1 MKEDDEISSVAALVK
16 ETMERASKRRA
27 AQAED
32 TRSLEERIALARD
45 QGLLADA
52 SDLARLQQLL
62 ADAHLILWRVLGSL
76 GEGLT
81 EPALDLRLRAALVP
95 TYLRPLAQGAEA
107 LLAYA
112 YKHNGGAEGMLKDRA
127 EHREAARELRA
138 EACTCDA
145 CLKAR
150 AAGRGSYRHAD

>member
-1 MKEDDEISSVAALVK
+1 MSEENEISSVAALVK
-16 ETMERASKRRA
+16 ETMDRASKRRA

-32 TRSLEERIALARD
+32 TRSLEERIALARE

-81 EPALDLRLRAALVP
+81 EPTLELRLRAAIVP
-95 TYLRPLAQGAEA
+95 TYLRQLAQGAEA
-107 LLAYA
+107 MLSYA
-112 YKHNGGAEGMLKDRA
+112 YKHTGADGLIEDRA
-127 EHREAARELRA
+127 KHRDTARELRA

-150 AAGRGSYRHAD
+150 AAGRASYRHE